1 MLFKNEGMRMVLLQN
16 PNVRSGGFSKQN
28 TSVGLLD
35 FFLLCFH
42 PLLQLLSML
51 GSVSEMVYV
60 GSPVFFH
67 HEGIQPHD
75 LMVPILFSS
84 L

>member
-1 MLFKNEGMRMVLLQN
+1 MLFKNEGIHVVLLQN
-16 PNVRSGGFSKQN
+16 PNVRSGGFTKQN

-35 FFLLCFH
+35 FFLLRFQ
-42 PLLQLLSML
+42 PLQLLSML
-51 GSVSEMVYV
+51 GSISEMVYV

-75 LMVPILFSS
+75 LIVPILFPS